1 MLLYR
6 RHPTLLRYYK
16 IIMTSTTAE
25 LTELIQHVSTVR
37 KLAVEQCATTKEEA
51 LSEIKSFVDSKI
63 KETVHYI
70 NSRIKNKI
78 KTEPS
83 TDYILINNI
92 DVFNSWE
99 PKLSP
104 EELLAYNQ
112 YYNILRCDYT
122 LLTLKTYKYG
132 DQFAKTKNDI
142 VKSVLDE
149 VFEMYHKQGIGHN
162 GVGAMAVL
170 HMQIVLILFGGKINK
185 DK

>member
-1 MLLYR
+1 ME
-6 RHPTLLRYYK
+6 
-16 IIMTSTTAE
+16 STTTE
-25 LTELIQHVSTVR
+25 LTELIPHVSTVR

-51 LSEIKSFVDSKI
+51 LSAIKSFVDSKI
-63 KETVHYI
+63 KETVKYI
-70 NSRIKNKI
+70 NACIQNKI
-78 KTEPS
+78 KTDPS
-83 TDYILINNI
+83 TVYVLINNI

-132 DQFAKTKNDI
+132 DQFANTKNDI

-149 VFEMYHKQGIGHN
+149 VFEMYHKQGYRTQWCWRYGSSSYADCFDIIWQ
-162 GVGAMAVL
+162 A
-170 HMQIVLILFGGKINK
+170 KE
-185 DK
+185 

>member
-1 MLLYR
+1 M
-6 RHPTLLRYYK
+6 HPTLLRYYK

-25 LTELIQHVSTVR
+25 LTELIPHVSTVR
-37 KLAVEQCATTKEEA
+37 KLSVEQCATTKEEA
-51 LSEIKSFVDSKI
+51 LSAIKSFVDSKI
-63 KETVHYI
+63 KETVKYI

-83 TDYILINNI
+83 TDYVLINNI

-132 DQFAKTKNDI
+132 DQFAKTKNYI

-149 VFEMYHKQGIGHN
+149 VFEMYHKQGYRT
-162 GVGAMAVL
+162 
-170 HMQIVLILFGGKINK
+170 QWCWRYGGSSYADCFDIIWRENK
-185 DK
+185 